1 MYEGEFPTIDKWGGK
16 AWRVRRLVER
26 DVKTWSAFNPS
37 IAKDGDGRM
46 LMTIRSSNYVIMPET
61 GQLYVT
67 DGGFIR
73 NRVWMSWVSDELEI
87 TEPARVNIKNWADFE
102 FVRGVEDAKPF
113 WVDGQWFFTA
123 VVLERHQN
131 IARQG
136 LLTFDPDKLEAEMV
150 ALYPGVRDLKPEKNW
165 MYISGTKPFEFV
177 YSPSV
182 TVCGGYFTDIKKSK
196 KVPDTLRGT
205 SNIVD
210 TSIGLIGMGHHLY
223 TKKTRRYNQMTF
235 GMQDGLLKDY
245 THRFVLYKPNG
256 EVDAMTPEFRF
267 YGPGIEFASGLVEHN
282 GKLVVSFGTN
292 DIRSNFA
299 TIDVG
304 KIQKKLRVVGIDS
317 RRRPV

>member
-1 MYEGEFPTIDKWGGK
+1 MYEGEFPTIEKWGGK
-16 AWRVRRLVER
+16 AWRVRRLAER

-46 LMTIRSSNYVIMPET
+46 LTTIRSSNYVIMPTT

-67 DGGFIR
+67 EGGPVK

-87 TEPARVNIKNWADFE
+87 TEPALVSINNWEDFE

-113 WVDGQWFFTA
+113 WVDGQWFFTG
-123 VVLERHQN
+123 VVLERKQN

-136 LLTFDPDKLEAEMV
+136 LFTFDPHKLQAEMV
-150 ALYPGVRDLKPEKNW
+150 ALYPGVRELKPEKNW
-165 MYISGTKPFEFV
+165 MYIPGTKPFEFV

-182 TVCGGYFTDIKKSK
+182 TVSGGYFVDIKKSK
-196 KVPDTLRGT
+196 KVPDDLRGT
-205 SNIVD
+205 SHIVE

-223 TKKTRRYNQMTF
+223 THKTRTYDPMTF
-235 GMQDGLLKDY
+235 GMRNGLLKDY

-256 EVDAMTPEFRF
+256 EVEAMTPEFRF
-267 YGPGIEFASGLVEHN
+267 YGPGIEFASGIVEHN
-282 GKLVVSFGTN
+282 GKLVVSLGTK
-292 DIRSNFA
+292 DIRSSFS

-304 KIQKKLRVVGIDS
+304 KIEKKLRTV
-317 RRRPV
+317 